1 MSSTAT
7 HRTSGRDGRT
17 VPRFGLIGVIHGE
30 LLCEAVDIHPGEQVL
45 DVDAGDGS
53 VSMAAA
59 LRWGDVTAVA
69 AADDLLEPVRRV
81 ADAFGV
87 AVRTQ
92 VADAAD
98 LPFEDDAFDVALSA
112 FGAMRSPDHRRVADE
127 LVRVCRPAGRIG
139 LVCWSPKSLICD
151 VLRALGQQSSPPPD
165 LRAAIEWGSGGR
177 VRERFGNRIS
187 SLRVERRSFV
197 LRHRS
202 IEQLLEWLSTRFEP
216 TKVAFASL
224 DAAGRTRLTADLIDI
239 CTRHNRADDGTFVA
253 PTHALEI
260 VAVVR

>member
-1 MSSTAT
+1 
-7 HRTSGRDGRT
+7 
-17 VPRFGLIGVIHGE
+17 VIHGE

-45 DVDAGDGS
+45 DVAAGDGS

-69 AADDLLEPVRRV
+69 AAEDLLEPVRRA
-81 ADAFGV
+81 ADLVGV
-87 AVRTQ
+87 AVHTQ

-98 LPFEDDAFDVALSA
+98 LPFDDDVFDIALSA
-112 FGAMRSPDHRRVADE
+112 FGAMRSPDQRRVADE
-127 LVRVCRPAGRIG
+127 LVRVCRPGGRIG
-139 LVCWSPKSLICD
+139 LVCWSPVSLIGD
-151 VLRALGQQSSPPPD
+151 VLRAVGQQSPPPPD
-165 LRAAIEWGSGGR
+165 LRAMIEWGSGGR

-197 LRHRS
+197 VRHRS
-202 IEQLLEWLSTRFEP
+202 VEQLLEWLSTRYEP
-216 TKVAFASL
+216 TKVAFAGL
-224 DAAGRTRLTADLIDI
+224 DAAGRSRLTADLIDV

-253 PTHALEI
+253 RTHALEI